1 MAVKKSARGRERRI
15 DTRADAR
22 LSMRVE
28 GSSGTAAQAK
38 IETESQN
45 ISASGVYC
53 LSSHY
58 LPPLSKV
65 SLTVVIPRVP
75 GVIARRELLKC
86 DGIVVRCEM
95 AEGRRGDTRYELA
108 CMFAGLPADHRGLLD
123 EFVAWR
129 NLQALHA
136 AVRGVSARPDGA
148 AKARPAARATT
159 KKQTARAA
167 TPRTTATRKT
177 AAKRTTRRP
186 SGAGTRSR

>member
-1 MAVKKSARGRERRI
+1 MAVKKSARGRERRV
-15 DTRADAR
+15 DVRADAR

-28 GSSGTAAQAK
+28 GSSGTAAQAR

-86 DGIVVRCEM
+86 EGIVVRCDM
-95 AEGRRGDTRYELA
+95 AEARRGETRYELA
-108 CMFAGLPADHRGLLD
+108 CMFAGLPEGHRGLLD
-123 EFVAWR
+123 EFVTWR

-136 AVRGVSARPDGA
+136 AVRGVSARPPARLA
-148 AKARPAARATT
+148 AK
-159 KKQTARAA
+159 KKTTARSAA
-167 TPRTTATRKT
+167 GRTTA
-177 AAKRTTRRP
+177 AAKRPRRP
-186 SGAGTRSR
+186 SGAGPRSR

>member
-1 MAVKKSARGRERRI
+1 MAVKKSARGRERRVSA
-15 DTRADAR
+15 RADAR

-28 GSSGTAAQAK
+28 GSSGTAAQSRV
-38 IETESQN
+38 ETESQN

-86 DGIVVRCEM
+86 DGIVVRCDM
-95 AEGRRGDTRYELA
+95 AEGRRGETRYELA
-108 CMFAGLPADHRGLLD
+108 CMFAGLPSEHRSLL
-123 EFVAWR
+123 EGFVTWR

-136 AVRGVSARPDGA
+136 AVRGAAPRSAP
-148 AKARPAARATT
+148 RATGT
-159 KKQTARAA
+159 RVTAKKKVAR
-167 TPRTTATRKT
+167 TATRGVS
-177 AAKRTTRRP
+177 APKRARRP
-186 SGAGTRSR
+186 SGAGSRSR

>member
-1 MAVKKSARGRERRI
+1 MAVRRSTRGRERRV
-15 DTRADAR
+15 DVRADAR

-28 GSSGTAAQAK
+28 GSSGTAAQAR

-65 SLTVVIPRVP
+65 SLTVVIPKVP

-86 DGIVVRCEM
+86 EGIVVRCDM
-95 AEGRRGDTRYELA
+95 AEGRRGETRYELA
-108 CMFAGLPADHRGLLD
+108 CMFAGLPDGHRELVG
-123 EFVAWR
+123 EFVTWR

-136 AVRGVSARPDGA
+136 AVRGVPAREVAGATARGA
-148 AKARPAARATT
+148 AK
-159 KKQTARAA
+159 KKVARAA
-167 TPRTTATRKT
+167 AGRATKT
-177 AAKRTTRRP
+177 AARPRRP
-186 SGAGTRSR
+186 SGAGPRSR